1 MFNINLEKLLTKI
14 STIYSTHDLI
24 FNILISVLLIVG
36 VSLFKRWYIKKLSD
50 DVSLDERRRKLISFR
65 NKTAALLVIL
75 LVVLWASELK
85 TFTVSLLAIA
95 VALVVAT
102 KEMILAAIGGILR
115 TTTKKYTVGDRIEV
129 KTLRGHVIDTTLL
142 YTTIMEVGP
151 GRHVQQ
157 YTGRTISFPNS
168 LLLTEPIHVES
179 FTGDCS
185 IHSIQIPVYPEDAN
199 VPDAAKN
206 LKLIADTVCEPYLD
220 MAKTY
225 VDHMQ
230 AKNAIDMPSHMPRV
244 IINSDEK
251 GEWWLTLRIV
261 TPFKEKIKIEQD
273 ILTKY
278 LATQKLLE
286 TTKEQTK

>member
-1 MFNINLEKLLTKI
+1 MPNINFEKLLDKI
-14 STIYSTHDLI
+14 STIYSTHDLV
-24 FNILISVLLIVG
+24 FNILISVLVITCI
-36 VSLFKRWYIKKLSD
+36 SLFKRWYIKKLSED
-50 DVSLDERRRKLISFR
+50 LSVEERRKKLISLR
-65 NKTAALLVIL
+65 NRTAVIAVSLLVI
-75 LVVLWASELK
+75 LWASELK

-151 GRHVQQ
+151 GKHLQQ

-179 FTGDCS
+179 FTGECS

-199 VPDAAKN
+199 VPDAAKT
-206 LKLIADTVCEPYLD
+206 LKDIAESVCEPYLD
-220 MAKTY
+220 IAKNY

-230 AKNAIDMPSHMPRV
+230 TKNAIDMPSHMPRV
-244 IINSDEK
+244 TIHSDEH
-251 GEWWLTLRIV
+251 GDWWLTLRIV

-278 LATQKLLE
+278 LTVQKLLE
-286 TTKEQTK
+286 TKKDSKK

>member
-1 MFNINLEKLLTKI
+1 MPTINFEKLLAKI

-24 FNILISVLLIVG
+24 FNLLISVFVIIGL
-36 VSLFKRWYIKKLSD
+36 SLFKRWYVKKLSD
-50 DVSLDERRRKLISFR
+50 DLTVEERRKKIISLRNRTAVIAVSLLI
-65 NKTAALLVIL
+65 
-75 LVVLWASELK
+75 VLWASELK

-102 KEMILAAIGGILR
+102 KEMILAAIGGVLR

-151 GRHVQQ
+151 GKHLQQ

-179 FTGDCS
+179 FTGECS
-185 IHSIQIPVYPEDAN
+185 IHSIQIPMYPKGAN
-199 VPDAAKN
+199 VPDAAKT
-206 LKLIADTVCEPYLD
+206 LKSIADAVCEPYLD
-220 MAKTY
+220 IAKNY

-230 AKNAIDMPSHMPRV
+230 TKNAIDMPSHMPRV
-244 IINSDEK
+244 IINADDD
-251 GEWWLTLRIV
+251 GDWWLTLRIV
-261 TPFKEKIKIEQD
+261 TPLKEKIKIEQD

-278 LATQKLLE
+278 LTTQKSLE
-286 TTKEQTK
+286 DKKDIKT